1 MGSEIATGQALQ
13 VVKKKS
19 MAESHFRVQKKKI
32 FERIQCFFAAVLSE
46 KD

>member
-1 MGSEIATGQALQ
+1 MGSEIAMGQTLQ
-13 VVKKKS
+13 VAKEKS

-32 FERIQCFFAAVLSE
+32 FGRIQCFFAAIMSE